1 MVSLSAADVGAVE
14 LVAAIR
20 SGDEESLTRL
30 LAERPELSTA
40 RIVDERGND
49 RTLLHVVTD

>member
-1 MVSLSAADVGAVE
+1 MVSLSAADVEAVA